1 MPYEHPGGVLVTVLL
16 PFCFP
21 SLTNLSCVP
30 DEAET
35 EKDISTLEQH
45 PLGLEISDII
55 PWTARNVEIAHE
67 HA

>member
-55 PWTARNVEIAHE
+55 P
-67 HA
+67 